1 MKTLLEVVNLSI
13 DFLEK
18 KGIKNSRRE
27 ALDLISLGL
36 GIRPLD
42 VYVQF
47 DRPLNE
53 SELEGCRALLKRR
66 MTGEPFQYIRGE
78 VDFFDC
84 VFQVNPDVLIPRQET
99 EILVD
104 HIASTL
110 NQEELEEK
118 LLIDL
123 CCGSGCIGIALKRRF
138 PALHVVLSDL
148 SPQALAMAREN
159 ACRNEVDV
167 EFCEGNFLEPIS
179 GRPADYFVCNPP
191 YVSEEE
197 YGQLEVE
204 VREFEPK
211 MALVAGNKG
220 LGFYQKLAEAMPILL
235 QPKGKMWL
243 EIGHQQGEAILEIFQ
258 NSPAKKMELLQDWSG
273 HDRFFFLENE

>member
-53 SELEGCRALLKRR
+53 SELEGCRGLLKRR
-66 MTGEPFQYIRGE
+66 MAGEPFQYIRGE

-84 VFQVNPDVLIPRQET
+84 VFKVNPDVLIPRQET

-104 HIASTL
+104 HIASIL
-110 NQEELEEK
+110 NQEELEGK
-118 LLIDL
+118 VLIDL

-148 SPQALAMAREN
+148 SLKALAMAREN
-159 ACRNEVDV
+159 ARLNEVDV

-179 GRPADYFVCNPP
+179 GRLAHYFVCNPP

-211 MALVAGNKG
+211 MALVAENKG
-220 LGFYQKLAEAMPILL
+220 LDFYQRLARAMPTLL
-235 QPKGKMWL
+235 QPRGKMWL
-243 EIGHQQGEAILEIFQ
+243 EIGYQQGNAILKIFE
-258 NSPAKKMELLQDWSG
+258 NCPAKKMELLQDWSG